1 MADGQVC
8 WRELAFLLTTQRK
21 LYDRRA
27 GALSSSSQKSRIA
40 TGRTRAQ
47 KPACA
52 YVQVGS
58 YIANARGRSRSRAHG
73 RGNDTGGSRRA
84 NVDDEE
90 CCFTSGERYV
100 HPPDI
105 DHHREICGSGG
116 RVRRNPRADEAVAF
130 ALQTRH
136 GIVRPLRVER
146 YAPFTYPGVS
156 GRRPGRPRMGYA
168 AARLAKSPQGMAS
181 ALHC

>member
-1 MADGQVC
+1 MDQKSDEPRLAKMLTAISLQERTESASVERRFVPMADGRAC
-8 WRELAFLLTTQRK
+8 WCELAFLLTAERK
-21 LYDRRA
+21 LYDQRA
-27 GALSSSSQKSRIA
+27 ATLSSSSQKSRIA

-116 RVRRNPRADEAVAF
+116 RVRRNSRADEAVAF
-130 ALQTRH
+130 ALQT
-136 GIVRPLRVER
+136 
-146 YAPFTYPGVS
+146 
-156 GRRPGRPRMGYA
+156 
-168 AARLAKSPQGMAS
+168 
-181 ALHC
+181 